1 MTKRRLSLVQL
12 CATRDIRRK
21 GWQKSR
27 HQGTSIHIHHQHSK
41 KRILRP
47 RRRSVFNVGTY
58 RAAVQSQQAK
68 LWTTTIKFKCRFTCL
83 QSFYDLLS
91 WNKSLCFKGNRDD
104 TGMTPEWKNKSWKL
118 GFAPVPSAGKASGK
132 RFPGLAASDL
142 PWDPRSK
149 VSAAAMSIESVMPN
163 EGARTRILCGLPYVD
178 HGKKNP
184 STSSGHNLCSD
195 STLAT
200 PAESVSSFS
209 WDRHLKGMYK
219 RLLAFLWHHLL
230 ASSELDATISIE
242 YQFMYSMYI

>member
-1 MTKRRLSLVQL
+1 MFPVAFQSVRLFDRQSLISDFLQLCCSEWRRTPNNAYVEQSIRETRGGLASFHQLSLFLQYVILTHCINITQHPQTGL
-12 CATRDIRRK
+12 IDWKSSTNSIQGTFVHKGNDETPPFLGAMCATRDIRRK

-104 TGMTPEWKNKSWKL
+104 TGMTQEWK
-118 GFAPVPSAGKASGK
+118 
-132 RFPGLAASDL
+132 
-142 PWDPRSK
+142 
-149 VSAAAMSIESVMPN
+149 
-163 EGARTRILCGLPYVD
+163 
-178 HGKKNP
+178 KKI
-184 STSSGHNLCSD
+184 G
-195 STLAT
+195 
-200 PAESVSSFS
+200 
-209 WDRHLKGMYK
+209 R
-219 RLLAFLWHHLL
+219 
-230 ASSELDATISIE
+230 
-242 YQFMYSMYI
+242 